1 MPDLRNS
8 TALRQL
14 TDLGGHE
21 PYPPDWVWAVARL
34 ELSGRLLLPVEARDA
49 LRAGARGHGDAIGMC
64 HGAALVLRSSGHG
77 RPLAIDGRGR
87 LYVPVWLRRT
97 QVSCLLVGTH
107 AAASVVV
114 VAPVSVLDGLGD
126 QLVGEAR

>member
-21 PYPPDWVWAVARL
+21 PDPPDWVWAVARL
-34 ELSGRLLLPVEARDA
+34 EPSGRLLLPGEARHA
-49 LRAGARGHGDAIGMC
+49 LGTAERGHGDAIGMC
-64 HGAALVLRSSGHG
+64 HGAALVLRPSGHG
-77 RPLAIDGRGR
+77 RPMAIDGRGR
-87 LYVPVWLRRT
+87 LYVPVWLRRN
-97 QVSCLLVGTH
+97 QVPCLLVGTH

-114 VAPVSVLDGLGD
+114 VAPAWVLDGLGD
-126 QLVGEAR
+126 QLVGQAR